1 MNTRKKFL
9 LNVFGE
15 VVPGRKLVYLLRVL
29 KSASQEAASLLAYST
44 ENGRSMT
51 AEATT
56 TTTKDGV
63 MRAAGQPTVE
73 ITGTALL
80 QKGDPMLGKLQAAME
95 AGDLVEVWE
104 ANLDE
109 PVNGQ
114 TNKFSGRYHQGY
126 FTNLSTTSNAEGNV
140 EIQWTVAVNGAGVT
154 GSVTVTAEQQ
164 EEASYVF
171 ADTTRQS

>member
-1 MNTRKKFL
+1 MMKHKFHL
-9 LNVFGE
+9 SVFGE

-29 KSASQEAASLLAYST
+29 ASATQEAASLLAYTT

-63 MRAAGQPTVE
+63 MRAAGQPQVE

-95 AGDLVEVWE
+95 NGQLVEVWE

-109 PVNGQ
+109 PVTGQ
-114 TNKFSGRYHQGY
+114 TNKFAGRYHQGY
-126 FTNLSTTSNAEGNV
+126 FTTLSTTSNAEGNV

-154 GSVTVTAEQQ
+154 GDVTVTAEQQ
-164 EEASYVF
+164 DEASYVF
-171 ADTTRQS
+171 EDTTQQS